1 MARRKIDKGRFWQ
14 VAAPSIALAVGC
26 VLLVLA
32 LRKPDDDLPRT
43 VLAPPKVA
51 AVAKPEGVARP
62 SGPIPDPLTEQVKE
76 AMAAEHEPAEAPP
89 PAVHAAPAPEAPPPQ
104 VAVVPVPPPAAVPGG
119 VPAWQR
125 NAVHVAA
132 EDGRPMIAIVLDDMG
147 LDRRRA
153 DEAVTLPGPLTMS
166 YMAYAKDLAA
176 QTADARAH
184 GHELMLH
191 IPMEPHGTMDPGPEA
206 LRVSLGD
213 AEIERRVAWDLARIE
228 GITGANNHMGSRFT
242 ESTHGMSLVLQQL
255 NQRGLFFLDSR
266 TSKNTVAFDVA
277 KSMGMPRAKRDVFL
291 DDDMASPA
299 VASELAK
306 TEAVARRQGYAI
318 AIGHPHDGTIA
329 ALKAW
334 LPTVADKGFRL
345 VPVSAVVA
353 HNEAGRVE
361 KVVN

>member
-14 VAAPSIALAVGC
+14 VAAPAIALAAGC

-32 LRKPDDDLPRT
+32 LRKPDDDLPRP
-43 VLAPPKVA
+43 VLAPPKIA
-51 AVAKPEGVARP
+51 TAAKPEPAARP
-62 SGPIPDPLTEQVKE
+62 AGPIHDPLTDEVKQ
-76 AMAAEHEPAEAPP
+76 AMAAEHEPDGAP
-89 PAVHAAPAPEAPPPQ
+89 PAVAPRPAPPQ
-104 VAVVPVPPPAAVPGG
+104 VAVVPVPPGADAPGG

-125 NAVHVAA
+125 NAIHVDA

-166 YMAYAKDLAA
+166 YMAYAKDLSA
-176 QTADARAH
+176 QTAEARAH

-191 IPMEPHGTMDPGPEA
+191 IPMEPHGSMDPGPEA

-306 TEAVARRQGYAI
+306 TETVARRQGYAI